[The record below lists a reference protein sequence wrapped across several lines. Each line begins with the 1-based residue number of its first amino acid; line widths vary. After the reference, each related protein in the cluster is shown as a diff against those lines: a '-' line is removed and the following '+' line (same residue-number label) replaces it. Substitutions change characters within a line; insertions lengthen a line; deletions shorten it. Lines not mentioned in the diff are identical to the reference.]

1 MTASVAAPVIDGL
14 PADQHDYGMSRGH
27 SPVAEK
33 VAAIDFD
40 GTIVPWGPL
49 MGDKDPEP
57 GAVEALRAIKAA
69 GYRIVIFTSRLSKRW
84 ARSVV
89 GDEPWRVTV
98 FLNEQEEYVR
108 STLTRH
114 DIPFDEITAEKVP
127 AEFYIDDKAFRY
139 ESGDWRTVHR
149 TALSVSKGSLF
160 WVRLTR
166 RGKRVHRVVAVKRL
180 RRKTEPNVYY
190 RNAYVYDENGED
202 AVNFEFACGDAE
214 AFYLWGERKGMAT
227 DDVVALSKSIAKNGG
242 EGLVTSWL
250 QPACFHCAKSK
261 KGLE

>member
-69 GYRIVIFTSRLSKRW
+69 GYHIVIFTSRLSKRW

-149 TALSVSKGSLF
+149 TALSVSKGDLF
-160 WVRLTR
+160 YVRRTR
-166 RGKRVHRVVAVKRL
+166 RGKRVHRIIDIKAMRYE
-180 RRKTEPNVYY
+180 RRAHTLGH
-190 RNAYVYDENGED
+190 YVYDPDGED
-202 AVNFEFACGDAE
+202 AYNFEFACGDAE
-214 AFYLWGERKGMAT
+214 AAYLYGERKGEDVESVMARLK
-227 DDVVALSKSIAKNGG
+227 DIARNGG